1 MQLTVPAGDSRV
13 RQLACFN
20 YFWEMIASKV
30 HSGCGT
36 KSLNRKF
43 PKENIAWKLLL
54 DISCIS
60 AELCLG
66 FGSNLNIHIVLWFV
80 CLILHVNLKEIT
92 GPVHS
97 STFECSFNKHDL

>member
-13 RQLACFN
+13 RQLACFK

-30 HSGCGT
+30 HCGEE

-43 PKENIAWKLLL
+43 PKENIARKPLL
-54 DISCIS
+54 DIPFIS
-60 AELCLG
+60 AELCSG

-80 CLILHVNLKEIT
+80 CLFIHMSI
-92 GPVHS
+92 
-97 STFECSFNKHDL
+97 

>member
-13 RQLACFN
+13 RQLACFKD
-20 YFWEMIASKV
+20 FWEMIASKV

-66 FGSNLNIHIVLWFV
+66 FGSKGLVPFTEV
-80 CLILHVNLKEIT
+80 VKVRGVT
-92 GPVHS
+92 
-97 STFECSFNKHDL
+97 SF

>member
-1 MQLTVPAGDSRV
+1 MQLTVPVGDSRV

-80 CLILHVNLKEIT
+80 CLILHM
-92 GPVHS
+92 
-97 STFECSFNKHDL
+97 

>member
-1 MQLTVPAGDSRV
+1 MQPTVPAGDSRV
-13 RQLACFN
+13 RQLACFK

-30 HSGCGT
+30 HCGEE

-80 CLILHVNLKEIT
+80 CLILHM
-92 GPVHS
+92 
-97 STFECSFNKHDL
+97 